1 MHKSHHIFIGLIHL
15 ILLISSFSCTTCK
28 LSEADPPSFQK
39 ETNMRIQTYDL
50 ISKELNKLKEEELSL
65 LLSHSTP
72 KGNGFRSELSTLE
85 IEGTKIF
92 VKRIPLTE
100 TELQPTNFRSTQ
112 NLFHLPV
119 VYQYGAGST
128 GFSAW
133 RELAAM
139 ETTTN
144 WVLKEE
150 NPHFP
155 ILYHWRILPRTAPSE
170 ISQEEKRK
178 LEEEKSHWNG
188 SEAVYKKSEEMHT
201 ASKELVL
208 FIEYIP
214 RTVKNW
220 IKSQPDTG
228 WAEAEKLHQFKEEI
242 LSTLE
247 FMHLHGLY
255 HFDSHLSNILTDGDH
270 IYISDFGLATD
281 THFALSEEEGQ
292 FLQKHKRYD
301 QDLSMTSLCL
311 TLLGTKSKL
320 PDQHFSLTEYT
331 QWVDLAG
338 LPLDVTTFVRKWG
351 PTAVKT
357 KNFLRDLYLDPTK
370 RLLFYDKYTAP
381 V

>member
-1 MHKSHHIFIGLIHL
+1 
-15 ILLISSFSCTTCK
+15 
-28 LSEADPPSFQK
+28 LSETDSPSSQKK
-39 ETNMRIQTYDL
+39 ETNMRVQTYEV
-50 ISKELNKLKEEELSL
+50 ISNAFNKLKEEELSI

-85 IEGTKIF
+85 IEGTRIF

-119 VYQYGAGST
+119 VYQYGVGST

-155 ILYHWRILPRTAPSE
+155 ILYHWRILHKTAPSE
-170 ISQEEKRK
+170 ITKKEKIK

-188 SEAVYKKSEEMHT
+188 SEAVYKKSEEMYT

-220 IKSQPDTG
+220 IKSQPETG
-228 WAEAEKLHQFKEEI
+228 WAETEKLHQFEEEI

-247 FMHLHGLY
+247 FMHQHGLY
-255 HFDSHLSNILTDGDH
+255 HFDSHLSNILTDGQH
-270 IYISDFGLATD
+270 IYIADFGLATD
-281 THFALSEEEGQ
+281 THFSLSEEEVQ
-292 FLQKHKRYD
+292 FLQKHKTYD
-301 QDLSMTSLCL
+301 QDLSMTSICF
-311 TLLGTKSKL
+311 TLLGTKSKI
-320 PDQHFSLTEYT
+320 PDQHFSLKEYT
-331 QWVDLAG
+331 QWVDQAS
-338 LPLDVTTFVRKWG
+338 LPANVATFVRKWG

-357 KNFLRDLYLDPTK
+357 KNFLRALFLDPTK
-370 RLLFYDKYTAP
+370 HWKTDEK
-381 V
+381 